1 TDGHGRGT
9 VITERIHSGAAIE
22 ARETRTSYLPTG
34 EVETVTRHRIN
45 GADPDIV
52 RWMQYDSLGRR
63 VLNAEPNVT
72 KNFHSDPRAP
82 IGTMRAWRYAYNDAG
97 DLVGTSDARGCG
109 ANYGY
114 DTAGRIL
121 FEDYSP
127 CTPEQEDYSPPALAA
142 RTGIEVL
149 YHYDDI
155 DPADAP
161 ASTDFPVVSSLYL
174 GRLAWVADRAAHTLS
189 RYDGRGRATG
199 VARRVAKPGAPALA
213 LAERYAPR
221 WYLRKANFDA
231 ADRPI
236 RESTGASVPELL
248 GTAVLTLHEGH
259 DANRLAAA
267 NTSVVTTAYTA
278 RGTVKRVGGSYGDL
292 VGSVVHD
299 ADGLVTET
307 RYGDVATTTTS
318 FSYDNRRRLSSVQT
332 YRGPP
337 GIWTQPPP
345 AYQPAPSFG
354 ASAPTTFQ
362 LLLQDEDFV
371 YDSVDNPTEIR
382 DWRLIDEWPA
392 GAKPVTK
399 KIQYDD
405 LYRVAQVDQ
414 QYAGGDDAW
423 TSPFAAE
430 NAGDIDPRR
439 AAPSPHVS
447 FDKRVLRQTFQYDW
461 LGNTSK
467 TTDDANGFYDRSLG
481 AITNDVTSGKPYQ
494 LKAASNE
501 ATAASSP
508 RRGHLTAVYDDAGNL
523 VRLAVVRKGA
533 CLPTGANCSQ
543 LFAYDWDEVGRLVDA
558 RRWDVDAATAA
569 TLTASSPLPAP
580 APVAHLRHR
589 YDSSDMRVIKSAS
602 DDATLFE
609 RSTLYI
615 FGSLELRGA
624 IPTIDGDYERAS
636 LTEVPYL
643 MAHSVRLG
651 RVVFEPAQVP
661 VLDVGKT
668 HVFLELG
675 DHLGS
680 TSVVLDK
687 STSELVERSTYQ
699 AYGAGE
705 SDYRPERW
713 ATFREDYRFTGKEED
728 VEVGLQYFGARFFSP
743 ALGRWASADPLA
755 VQGPKGD
762 LNLYAYVSG
771 QSLRAIDPVGLEKVV
786 ERFEATNAT
795 VTYTVQDGGFLYDKS
810 VGEEGTM
817 YNVEFQTDKL
827 TSAGIRP
834 AAPSP
839 APMGKAAAP
848 TPVATAEEQ
857 WQAAKAG

>member
-1 TDGHGRGT
+1 
-9 VITERIHSGAAIE
+9 V
-22 ARETRTSYLPTG
+22 
-34 EVETVTRHRIN
+34 
-45 GADPDIV
+45 
-52 RWMQYDSLGRR
+52 
-63 VLNAEPNVT
+63 
-72 KNFHSDPRAP
+72 
-82 IGTMRAWRYAYNDAG
+82 
-97 DLVGTSDARGCG
+97 
-109 ANYGY
+109 
-114 DTAGRIL
+114 
-121 FEDYSP
+121 
-127 CTPEQEDYSPPALAA
+127 
-142 RTGIEVL
+142 
-149 YHYDDI
+149 
-155 DPADAP
+155 
-161 ASTDFPVVSSLYL
+161 
-174 GRLAWVADRAAHTLS
+174 
-189 RYDGRGRATG
+189 TG
-199 VARRVAKPGAPALA
+199 VARRIARPGPPALA
-213 LAERYAPR
+213 LADRYAPR

-494 LKAASNE
+494 LKL
-501 ATAASSP
+501 
-508 RRGHLTAVYDDAGNL
+508 RRTKRQPHRAHDAD
-523 VRLAVVRKGA
+523 
-533 CLPTGANCSQ
+533 T
-543 LFAYDWDEVGRLVDA
+543 
-558 RRWDVDAATAA
+558 
-569 TLTASSPLPAP
+569 
-580 APVAHLRHR
+580 
-589 YDSSDMRVIKSAS
+589 
-602 DDATLFE
+602 
-609 RSTLYI
+609 
-615 FGSLELRGA
+615 
-624 IPTIDGDYERAS
+624 
-636 LTEVPYL
+636 
-643 MAHSVRLG
+643 
-651 RVVFEPAQVP
+651 
-661 VLDVGKT
+661 
-668 HVFLELG
+668 
-675 DHLGS
+675 
-680 TSVVLDK
+680 
-687 STSELVERSTYQ
+687 
-699 AYGAGE
+699 
-705 SDYRPERW
+705 
-713 ATFREDYRFTGKEED
+713 
-728 VEVGLQYFGARFFSP
+728 
-743 ALGRWASADPLA
+743 
-755 VQGPKGD
+755 
-762 LNLYAYVSG
+762 
-771 QSLRAIDPVGLEKVV
+771 
-786 ERFEATNAT
+786 
-795 VTYTVQDGGFLYDKS
+795 
-810 VGEEGTM
+810 
-817 YNVEFQTDKL
+817 
-827 TSAGIRP
+827 
-834 AAPSP
+834 
-839 APMGKAAAP
+839 
-848 TPVATAEEQ
+848 
-857 WQAAKAG
+857 